1 MRRPLLGILL
11 VVALLGAAFWSYQ
24 RGWLRPNRPVASRFP
39 VHGIDVSHH
48 QGAIDWPAVKEHG
61 VAFAYVKATEGA
73 DWRDPRFEQNW
84 RGAGAAGIPRGA
96 YHFFTFCTPG
106 TPQAENF
113 LAVLRASGGE
123 LPPVA
128 DVEFTGNC
136 TRWDSIPRIRE
147 QLAAFLARVEEGAG
161 RRPLLYLTQTSHA
174 RIVAGHFPDHEL
186 WVRHVFL
193 VPSERRYGRWLFW
206 QFAHDG
212 RVSGISRPVDLN
224 VFRGTPAEFE
234 RLARNDGRPD
244 A

>member
-1 MRRPLLGILL
+1 MRRL
-11 VVALLGAAFWSYQ
+11 VRVIAAVAALLGAAFWLHEI
-24 RGWLRPNRPVASRFP
+24 GWLRPNRPVAARFP

-48 QGAIDWPAVKEHG
+48 QGEIDWDAVKRDR
-61 VAFAYVKATEGA
+61 VAFTYVKATEGA
-73 DWRDPRFEQNW
+73 DWRDPRFEENW
-84 RGAGAAGIPRGA
+84 RGAGRAGIPRGA

-106 TPQAENF
+106 APQAENF
-113 LAVLRASGGE
+113 LKALRARGGE

-136 TRWDSIPRIRE
+136 TRWDSIARIRGE
-147 QLAAFLARVEEGAG
+147 LAVFLDRIEAGAG
-161 RRPLLYLTQTSHA
+161 RRPILYLTRTSHA

-212 RVSGISRPVDLN
+212 RISGISRPVDLN
-224 VFRGTPAEFE
+224 VFRGSPAEFE
-234 RLARNDGRPD
+234 RIARSDARPG

>member
-1 MRRPLLGILL
+1 MRRL
-11 VVALLGAAFWSYQ
+11 VLAIAAVAALLGAATWLYGA
-24 RGWLRPNRPVASRFP
+24 GWLQPSRHAAARFP

-48 QGAIDWPAVKEHG
+48 QGAIDWESVKRDQ

-73 DWRDPRFEQNW
+73 DWRDPRFDENW
-84 RGAGAAGIPRGA
+84 QGAGRAGIPRGA

-106 TPQAENF
+106 EPQAENF

-136 TRWDSIPRIRE
+136 TRWESIPRIRE
-147 QLAAFLARVEEGAG
+147 ELTTFLDRIEAGAG
-161 RRPLLYLTQTSHA
+161 RRPILYLTRTSHA
-174 RIVAGHFPDHEL
+174 RIVAGHFPGHEL

-193 VPSERRYGRWLFW
+193 VPSQRRYGRWLFW

-212 RVSGISRPVDLN
+212 HVAGIAKPVDLN
-224 VFRGTPAEFE
+224 VFRGSPAEFE
-234 RLARNDGRPD
+234 RLARDERGS
-244 A
+244 

>member
-1 MRRPLLGILL
+1 MRRL
-11 VVALLGAAFWSYQ
+11 VRVIAAVAALLGAAFWLHEI
-24 RGWLRPNRPVASRFP
+24 GWLRPNRPVAARFP

-48 QGAIDWPAVKEHG
+48 QGEIDWDAVKRDR
-61 VAFAYVKATEGA
+61 VAFTYVKATEGA
-73 DWRDPRFEQNW
+73 DWRDPRFEENW
-84 RGAGAAGIPRGA
+84 RGAGRAGIPRGA

-106 TPQAENF
+106 APQAENF
-113 LAVLRASGGE
+113 LKALRARGGE

-136 TRWDSIPRIRE
+136 TRWDSIARIRGE
-147 QLAAFLARVEEGAG
+147 LAVFLDRIEAGAG
-161 RRPLLYLTQTSHA
+161 RRPILYLTQTSHA

-212 RVSGISRPVDLN
+212 RISGISQPVDLN
-224 VFRGTPAEFE
+224 VFRGSPAEFE
-234 RLARNDGRPD
+234 RIARSDGRPG